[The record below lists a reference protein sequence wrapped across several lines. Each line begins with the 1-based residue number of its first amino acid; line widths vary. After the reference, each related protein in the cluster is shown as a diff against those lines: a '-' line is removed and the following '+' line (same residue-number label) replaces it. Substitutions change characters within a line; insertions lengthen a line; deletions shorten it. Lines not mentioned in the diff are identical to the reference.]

1 MNFKT
6 SLILFAISSFVV
18 FPFFPIQLAYTC
30 GGDGLGGASI
40 CRDRTFFGGFR
51 ILSSFLGGWEIWF
64 FNEALIMAV
73 GGTVFFA
80 LLVVFGYGLV
90 RRMRPSA
97 FGVVL
102 GALFMP
108 FVVGLGV
115 EMVAEVENV
124 TITILLTVL
133 WLLATI
139 GLGVRVGTWRAL
151 YFAVLPAGV
160 LLPLF
165 LVGSGGKD
173 AFGWAVMIAL
183 TLIWLV
189 GITIG
194 VYLQKVVSRR
204 SQTNGSGP
212 ARGELVEA

>member
-1 MNFKT
+1 
-6 SLILFAISSFVV
+6 
-18 FPFFPIQLAYTC
+18 
-30 GGDGLGGASI
+30 
-40 CRDRTFFGGFR
+40 
-51 ILSSFLGGWEIWF
+51 
-64 FNEALIMAV
+64 MAV
-73 GGTVFFA
+73 GGPVFFA

-115 EMVAEVENV
+115 EMVAEVGDA
-124 TITILLTVL
+124 TIIILLTVL

-139 GLGVRVGTWRAL
+139 GLGVRFGTWRAL
-151 YFAVLPAGV
+151 YFAVLPAVV
-160 LLPLF
+160 LLPIF

-173 AFGWAVMIAL
+173 AVVGAAIIAL

-189 GITIG
+189 GIAIG
-194 VYLQKVVSRR
+194 VYLQKAVSRR
-204 SQTNGSGP
+204 SQTNGLGFV
-212 ARGELVEA
+212 RGELVEL

>member
-1 MNFKT
+1 MNLRI
-6 SLILFAISSFVV
+6 SLFLFAISSFVV
-18 FPFFPIQLAYTC
+18 FPIIPIQRAYTC

-40 CRDRTFFGGFR
+40 CRDWTFFGGSR
-51 ILSSFLGGWEIWF
+51 ILSSFLGGWEIWYLP
-64 FNEALIMAV
+64 EALLMAV

-115 EMVAEVENV
+115 EMVGEVGDA
-124 TITILLTVL
+124 TIIILLTVL

-139 GLGVRVGTWRAL
+139 GLGVRFGTWRAL

-160 LLPLF
+160 LLPIF
-165 LVGSGGKD
+165 LVGSGGED
-173 AFGWAVMIAL
+173 GAQEHHHQQGR
-183 TLIWLV
+183 
-189 GITIG
+189 
-194 VYLQKVVSRR
+194 YHDR
-204 SQTNGSGP
+204 
-212 ARGELVEA
+212 